1 MLARMAANYDT
12 TEFVDTDVAPRKPA
26 PHPGFSGSP
35 ALSGRAPTLD
45 DTTRRVTE
53 AQQKLA
59 ELKQA
64 QEALERDRAALE
76 ETRRRQHE
84 FTQGRQEMIQ
94 HLTRGVGLLE
104 KAEFEAR
111 RDAEQMR
118 QTLEEFRAALARL
131 EAIRDEHWTAD
142 NFNTELTRALTC
154 IENARMEWNAARLK
168 FALLGGDQPTATAT
182 ASPAT
187 PGGLL
192 AERSLLEWCKLG
204 LALTW
209 PLALVALLALG
220 LMLYLAL
227 R

>member
-1 MLARMAANYDT
+1 MAANYDT
-12 TEFVDTDVAPRKPA
+12 TEFVDTDVAPRKPG
-26 PHPGFSGSP
+26 PGTSPGLPGSLGLP
-35 ALSGRAPTLD
+35 TRAPTLE

-84 FTQGRQEMIQ
+84 FTRGRQEMVQ

-131 EAIRDEHWTAD
+131 EAIEDERWSAE

-168 FALLGGDQPTATAT
+168 FRLLEDQRT
-182 ASPAT
+182 AT
-187 PGGLL
+187 PGAPPAAAPAALL
-192 AERSLLEWCKLG
+192 AERSLLEWSKLG

-220 LMLYLAL
+220 LMLFLAL